1 MVKDI
6 TEAQDESMN
15 INVTEYENVINIYT
29 LHFKK
34 VSLIWLSVV
43 SKKNIHHYLKGH

>member
-15 INVTEYENVINIYT
+15 FNVTEYENVINMISDFT
-29 LHFKK
+29 LQE
-34 VSLIWLSVV
+34 SV
-43 SKKNIHHYLKGH
+43 IGLA